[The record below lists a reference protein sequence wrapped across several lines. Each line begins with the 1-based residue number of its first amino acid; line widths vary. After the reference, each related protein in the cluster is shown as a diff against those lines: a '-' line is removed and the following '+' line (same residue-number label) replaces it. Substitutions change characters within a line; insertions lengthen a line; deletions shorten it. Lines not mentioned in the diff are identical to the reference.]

1 MDTKHPLRWAT
12 LALVLITSTMSAHA
26 QPGPNSPGTAGQPP
40 FPMGQGPGY
49 HSPLSPIKPL
59 QEKEGIVSW
68 KLLSNLTTR
77 LVRGRLEPVFPDNVK
92 ALHQQTVKVQGFMMP
107 LEAGL
112 KQSHF
117 LISSVPTT
125 CPYCVPAGP
134 EGMLEVRTKAPVAYS
149 LEPVVVEG
157 KLQVLQ
163 DDPMGLYYRM
173 VDATPI
179 R

>member
-1 MDTKHPLRWAT
+1 MKAITS
-12 LALVLITSTMSAHA
+12 LALAVALMLNAMNVA
-26 QPGPNSPGTAGQPP
+26 QAASDTGTVGQTP

-68 KLLSNLTTR
+68 KLLSNITTK
-77 LVRGRLEPVFPDNVK
+77 VVKGRLEPVFPDNVK

-107 LEAGL
+107 LEAGA
-112 KQSHF
+112 KQTHF

-163 DDPMGLYYRM
+163 DDAMGLYYRM
-173 VDATPI
+173 VDATPLH
-179 R
+179 